1 MHPGSVL
8 AKLFSNYGAVSR
20 IGGDEFCILCPTKQ
34 TKNQINT
41 LMTKVN
47 MGIKNKIKEVAE
59 SYNDVVITMKEIDG
73 SNENWQGEDQ
83 KLFYETLE
91 YITKKYEGNMSKL
104 TELYNFLCKVI
115 NDYENRD
122 ENFGKDLERNAGNL
136 DM

>member
-1 MHPGSVL
+1 MLYNGIYINSDNL
-8 AKLFSNYGAVSR
+8 IQIAYKL
-20 IGGDEFCILCPTKQ
+20 
-34 TKNQINT
+34 
-41 LMTKVN
+41 
-47 MGIKNKIKEVAE
+47 KNKIKEVAE